1 MSAFL
6 HCFKKKNQGFFPHVL
21 PSVHWCLCSIS
32 HTLKLSKH
40 FIPKT
45 VFVGVRM
52 TNYSLKSC
60 NFSSPTSVLVKW
72 KVRFL
77 QLCLPT
83 QILSSLMSVNSVD
96 TCPPFSVLFPTYT
109 VFVCWRVK
117 VDFSSSHFR
126 LHAKWLNFWKSQF
139 SFTQWNTGTLAGQL
153 LLFCFFKEAIFL
165 VVRLF

>member
-1 MSAFL
+1 MSCIAL
-6 HCFKKKNQGFFPHVL
+6 KKKNQGFFPHVL
-21 PSVHWCLCSIS
+21 PSVHWCLCSIR

-60 NFSSPTSVLVKW
+60 NFCSPTSVLVKW

-96 TCPPFSVLFPTYT
+96 TCPPVLCPL
-109 VFVCWRVK
+109 
-117 VDFSSSHFR
+117 SN
-126 LHAKWLNFWKSQF
+126 LHCIC
-139 SFTQWNTGTLAGQL
+139 TLTRRGG
-153 LLFCFFKEAIFL
+153 LLFQPLYTSCKVADLLEVPVFIHTVEYWHTGWSIVVALFFKEAIFL
-165 VVRLF
+165 VVQLF